1 MQRQLLDKSKLIA
14 YTTDAGAQLV
24 VDLVSQ
30 YGFKLIIKRDRA
42 TKLGDYTHPTPLR
55 PFHQITINGGLNKY
69 AFLVTFIHEVAHLIT
84 WNNHKRKVA
93 PHGKEWK
100 QNYHNLLFPLIAP
113 EYFPEDVQLALKKHC
128 NNIKSSSS
136 YDIQLTKV
144 LSSYSENHE
153 ETTTINDLKQGE
165 SFRYKGRLFVK
176 GDTLRTRV
184 KCECITD
191 RKSYVFHPLAPIEI
205 LEENLV

>member
-1 MQRQLLDKSKLIA
+1 MQRQLLDKSKLTA

-30 YGFKLIIKRDRA
+30 YGFKLIIKRDRV

-55 PFHQITINGGLNKY
+55 PFHQITINGSLNKY
-69 AFLVTFIHEVAHLIT
+69 AFLVTFIHEVAHLVT
-84 WNNHKRKVA
+84 WNNHKRKVT

-153 ETTTINDLKQGE
+153 ETTTINDLKNGE

>member
-1 MQRQLLDKSKLIA
+1 MQRQPLDKSKLTA

-24 VDLVSQ
+24 VDLVSKF
-30 YGFKLIIKRDRA
+30 GFKLIIKRDRA

-55 PFHQITINGGLNKY
+55 PYHQITINGTLNKY

-84 WNNHKRKVA
+84 WNNHKRKVT

-100 QNYHNLLFPLIAP
+100 QNYHNQLFPLITS
-113 EYFPEDVQLALKKHC
+113 EYFPEDIQFALRKHC

-136 YDIQLTKV
+136 YDIDLTKV
-144 LSSYSENHE
+144 LSTYNDNQE
-153 ETTTINDLKQGE
+153 EVVTINDINQGE
-165 SFRYKGRLFVK
+165 SFKYKGRLFIK
-176 GDTLRTRV
+176 GNTLRTRI

-191 RKSYVFHPLAPIEI
+191 RKSYVFHPLAPIET
-205 LEENLV
+205 LEEKLV